1 MEKEKLEMIKS
12 QSKMVLDNL
21 KTISDMI
28 DGNKEFVME
37 NKLMVDYKE
46 YWDLYDMLNL
56 TNNALFR
63 ASADV
68 DEAMKWLKR
77 VVK

>member
-12 QSKMVLDNL
+12 QSKMVLNNL
-21 KTISDMI
+21 KVVMDMI
-28 DGNKEFVME
+28 DGNKELVME

-46 YWDLYDMLNL
+46 CWDLYDRLNL
-56 TNNALFR
+56 TNNALLR
-63 ASADV
+63 ASADI

>member
-28 DGNKEFVME
+28 DGNKELVME
-37 NKLMVDYKE
+37 NRNMVDYKE
-46 YWDLYDMLNL
+46 CCDLYDRLNL
-56 TNNALFR
+56 TNNALLR

-77 VVK
+77 VMK

>member
-21 KTISDMI
+21 KVVMDMI
-28 DGNKEFVME
+28 DGNKELVME

-46 YWDLYDMLNL
+46 YWDLYDRLNL
-56 TNNALFR
+56 TNNALLR

>member
-28 DGNKEFVME
+28 DGNKELVME
-37 NKLMVDYKE
+37 NRNMVDYKE
-46 YWDLYDMLNL
+46 YWDLYDRLNL
-56 TNNALFR
+56 TNNALLR
-63 ASADV
+63 ASADI

>member
-28 DGNKEFVME
+28 DGNKELVME

-46 YWDLYDMLNL
+46 YWDLYDRLNL
-56 TNNALFR
+56 TNNALLR

>member
-28 DGNKEFVME
+28 DGNKELVME

-46 YWDLYDMLNL
+46 YWDLYDRLNL
-56 TNNALFR
+56 TNNALLR
-63 ASADV
+63 ASADI

>member
-28 DGNKEFVME
+28 DGNKELVME
-37 NKLMVDYKE
+37 NRNMVDYKE
-46 YWDLYDMLNL
+46 CWDLYDRLNL
-56 TNNALFR
+56 TKNALLR
-63 ASADV
+63 ASADI

>member
-28 DGNKEFVME
+28 VGNKELVME
-37 NKLMVDYKE
+37 NRNMVDYKE
-46 YWDLYDMLNL
+46 CWDLYDRLNL
-56 TNNALFR
+56 TNNALLR

>member
-28 DGNKEFVME
+28 DGNKELVME
-37 NKLMVDYKE
+37 NRNMVDNKE
-46 YWDLYDMLNL
+46 NWDLWDRLNL
-56 TNNALFR
+56 ANTALLR

-68 DEAMKWLKR
+68 NEAIKWLER